1 MSSDIAIE
9 LKNVWKKYSMDE
21 VFHRSIREDFI
32 KLFKYGK
39 KNEGAIKSDEFWALK
54 DINLQIFR
62 NECVGFYGPNGS
74 GKTTV
79 LKLISNITHPTQ
91 GDISVKGNVAPLI
104 EVGAGFHP
112 DLTGRENIYINA
124 SIIGMKLKEI
134 KSKIDEMIAFSEL
147 DKFIDMPIKK
157 YSSGM
162 YLRLGFSIAI
172 HSSAEILLFDEI
184 LSVSDESFQK
194 KCFKKINDLKREGR
208 SIVMVSHDKMLLK
221 ELSDRV
227 FLFKDNTS
235 VIADKS
241 AL

>member
-9 LKNVWKKYSMDE
+9 LKSVWKKYSMHE
-21 VFHRSIREDFI
+21 VFQRSLREDFV
-32 KLFKYGK
+32 KLFKSGK
-39 KNEGAIKSDEFWALK
+39 KKGDIESNEFWALK
-54 DINLQIFR
+54 DINIQIFK
-62 NECVGFYGPNGS
+62 NECVGFYGPNGA

-91 GDISVKGNVAPLI
+91 GDVSVKGNVAPLI

-134 KSKIDEMIAFSEL
+134 KNKIDEMIAFSEL

-184 LSVSDESFQK
+184 LSVSDESFQQ
-194 KCFKKINDLKREGR
+194 KCFKKINDLKRDGR
-208 SIVMVSHDKMLLK
+208 SVVMVSHDKLLLK

-227 FLFKDNTS
+227 FLFKDKTS

-241 AL
+241 SL